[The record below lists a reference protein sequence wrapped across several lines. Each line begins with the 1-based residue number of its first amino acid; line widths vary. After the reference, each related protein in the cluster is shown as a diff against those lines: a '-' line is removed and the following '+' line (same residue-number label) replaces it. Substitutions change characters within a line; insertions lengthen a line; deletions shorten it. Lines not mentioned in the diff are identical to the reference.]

1 MLCHFAGIIRS
12 QYIREGMIGSV
23 PFVRMSTVRL
33 LTFFAPYSDP
43 RYPTCSEFAFGSRTC
58 FTLATTESALN
69 GSPSVNLTP
78 GRS

>member
-1 MLCHFAGIIRS
+1 
-12 QYIREGMIGSV
+12 
-23 PFVRMSTVRL
+23 MSTVRL
-33 LTFFAPYSDP
+33 LTFFAPLSDP

-78 GRS
+78 GRSLNRHADGETRFGAAIASFG